1 MIRLLGTVLRMTGE
15 IAVVESISQTLR
27 NLAIDEVVAAVMAF
41 ATVCVIGCL
50 AASLW
55 IWGVAA
61 YGPIIAPLLVAGMFA
76 VLAIIAVLI
85 LARPRR
91 RNTASTRRAVRAA
104 SDQALEPVRLM
115 GAAARGFV
123 QGLSGDGVPRH

>member
-1 MIRLLGTVLRMTGE
+1 MFRLLGTVLRMTGE

-27 NLAIDEVVAAVMAF
+27 NLAIDAVVAAVMAL

-85 LARPRR
+85 LAR
-91 RNTASTRRAVRAA
+91 NTASTRRAVRAA